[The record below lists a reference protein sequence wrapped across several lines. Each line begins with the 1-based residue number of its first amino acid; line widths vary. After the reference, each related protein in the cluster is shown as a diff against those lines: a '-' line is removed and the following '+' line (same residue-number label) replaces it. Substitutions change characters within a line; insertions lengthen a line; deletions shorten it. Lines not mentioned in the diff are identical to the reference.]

1 MYEEAA
7 RLQHQRRREQEQR
20 APADVII
27 PADIPAVPAGSEGQH
42 FRRQSLLS
50 RLLSMA
56 DTRPAVASRDSAD
69 ARAASSRPFLVVD
82 YSGKRS
88 SFIGKPKVVGC
99 DKRRKTGKGR
109 EGEGE
114 RTSFIGKSKVTL

>member
-7 RLQHQRRREQEQR
+7 RLQHQRRQQQEQR

-27 PADIPAVPAGSEGQH
+27 PADIPAVPAGIEGQH

-56 DTRPAVASRDSAD
+56 DTRPAVASLDSAD
-69 ARAASSRPFLVVD
+69 AQAANSRPFLVVD
-82 YSGKRS
+82 YPGKRS
-88 SFIGKPKVVGC
+88 SFIGKSKVVGY
-99 DKRRKTGKGR
+99 DEGRKI
-109 EGEGE
+109 GE
-114 RTSFIGKSKVTL
+114 RRWEKERERHLSVSPRY